1 MEPGAGRR
9 VPFGAASEVTPKFI
23 APSDPISRRRH
34 ARLVTGEAEVTK
46 VDRRQIEFTVRA
58 TEGARKIGVGSR
70 SRAFVDVA
78 KLVRRF
84 G

>member
-58 TEGARKIGVGSR
+58 TEGAKEIRLGSH
-70 SRAFVDVA
+70 SRVIIDVP
-78 KLVRRF
+78 KFTRRL